1 MASRETRS
9 DSQVRRLSGFANGL
23 LGVFLSIITIGS
35 AFWVIELPVLFDLA
49 LFTEQFLGL
58 LLALTL
64 ASVFLGIRASRT
76 APAEHVPWYDWVLAG
91 LSLLVGGY
99 VGFLFPA
106 ISLTLGALTPERWI
120 LGGIAIFLVL
130 EGTRRT
136 IGWAVVWL
144 AVVTMLYAKFAYLLP
159 GIFYAK
165 GSSWERIAAYL
176 YLDFNGLFGLPL
188 VVTGNIIVAFIFF
201 GQALYASGGDR
212 FFTDLALSIFGG
224 FRGGAAKV
232 AIISSSLFGMV
243 SGSAVS
249 NVIISGSI
257 TIPMMKRAGYP
268 GRLAAAIEAVAS
280 TGGQI
285 APPVMG
291 TAAFLIAMILNT
303 QYREVVIAAAIP
315 AFLYYVALFTQVDL
329 EAAKRNFPSLPADQ
343 LPKFGAVIIRG
354 WVFLV
359 PLAFLIFTLLV
370 LNWQPGKAAIASAV
384 LVFGVGALKRETR
397 PTWRQLVTAVR
408 ETGRIVLYIVTIAAL
423 AGFVI
428 GSLHLSGFAF
438 KIPILMLSIAGGSTE
453 LLLVLTAFACIV
465 LGMGMPTAVVY
476 LMLAILVAPALVQLG
491 VVPMAAHMFV
501 FYFGMMSMITPPVCI
516 STYAACAIAGENF
529 WRTGLTGARLGIV
542 AFLVPFVVALN
553 PAIIFRGTGYDIALA
568 LVTTSVGVALLSVAV
583 VGHLARPLD
592 VWGRV
597 AVGIAGFLLLIPKTY
612 GVPPWAVDLA
622 GFTLGAAFI
631 LVHWR
636 RVLPATVRWQRQE
649 IR

>member
-1 MASRETRS
+1 MPICSPASS
-9 DSQVRRLSGFANGL
+9 
-23 LGVFLSIITIGS
+23 
-35 AFWVIELPVLFDLA
+35 
-49 LFTEQFLGL
+49 
-58 LLALTL
+58 
-64 ASVFLGIRASRT
+64 
-76 APAEHVPWYDWVLAG
+76 
-91 LSLLVGGY
+91 
-99 VGFLFPA
+99 
-106 ISLTLGALTPERWI
+106 TPRD
-120 LGGIAIFLVL
+120 
-130 EGTRRT
+130 
-136 IGWAVVWL
+136 
-144 AVVTMLYAKFAYLLP
+144 
-159 GIFYAK
+159 
-165 GSSWERIAAYL
+165 SSWERIAAYL

-188 VVTGNIIVAFIFF
+188 LVTGNIIVAFIFF

-343 LPKFGAVIIRG
+343 LPKFGAVMKRG

-370 LNWQPGKAAIASAV
+370 LNWQPGKAAVASAV

-397 PTWRQLVTAVR
+397 PTWRQLLTAVR

-438 KIPILMLSIAGGSTE
+438 KIPLLMLSIAGGSTE
-453 LLLVLTAFACIV
+453 LLLLLTAFACIV

-501 FYFGMMSMITPPVCI
+501 FYFGMLSMITPPVCI

-568 LVTTSVGVALLSVAV
+568 LVTTSAGVALLSVAV

-592 VWGRV
+592 VWGACGGRDCRFSS
-597 AVGIAGFLLLIPKTY
+597 AHSEILWHT
-612 GVPPWAVDLA
+612 AVDRRLGRIHPRCGVHARPLETGLA
-622 GFTLGAAFI
+622 GNGPLAETGNSMTRALLPGSGRKDRLNVMSMGAISDVPAQPVGRRFGNGGTLSPHSR
-631 LVHWR
+631 LVR
-636 RVLPATVRWQRQE
+636 TSV
-649 IR
+649 